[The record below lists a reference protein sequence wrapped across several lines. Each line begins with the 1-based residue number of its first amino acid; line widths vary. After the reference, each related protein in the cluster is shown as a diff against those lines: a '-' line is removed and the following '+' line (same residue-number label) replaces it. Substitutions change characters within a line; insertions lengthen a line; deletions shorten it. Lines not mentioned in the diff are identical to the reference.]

1 MRFQVSDKIPL
12 TSNAPDIQIGV
23 STDLFKGEKI
33 VLTNCCK
40 TKLTPKVASKV
51 SRGPGSLRTNLIDN
65 LYNISANDITN
76 NVKIKNV

>member
-51 SRGPGSLRTNLIDN
+51 SRGLP
-65 LYNISANDITN
+65 
-76 NVKIKNV
+76 